1 MPNLTTQPPT
11 PFGHSFS
18 GETLF
23 TVNPGIPIKLALELA
38 GQLLGSATVL
48 CAESQVASPQTSHSL
63 TFASLQL
70 VEMSKGLI
78 DATLDSVALAD
89 EPQINI
95 STGTLK

>member
-1 MPNLTTQPPT
+1 MPNLTTQTPP

-18 GETLF
+18 GENLF

-48 CAESQVASPQTSHSL
+48 CAESQVASQQTSHSL

>member
-1 MPNLTTQPPT
+1 MPNLTTQTPT

-18 GETLF
+18 GENLF
-23 TVNPGIPIKLALELA
+23 TVNPGTPIKLALELA

-48 CAESQVASPQTSHSL
+48 CAESQVASPQTRHSL